1 MIKILLLMTIF
12 VISNNSFAQNNT
24 VDIDKLCLGKTCTKP
39 IKEFKISNFFLKQET
54 VKLKTIENVCYG
66 LETRETKLKLV
77 GSNIT
82 E

>member
-39 IKEFKISNFFLKQET
+39 LKEFKISNFFF
-54 VKLKTIENVCYG
+54 
-66 LETRETKLKLV
+66 
-77 GSNIT
+77 
-82 E
+82 